1 MELTL
6 INPKTETPASIAV
19 CGSVACGFPSP
30 AQDYTVEE
38 LDLNELLLRNKTS
51 TFFAWAKGLSMK
63 NAGIDEGDLL
73 IIDKSVQPQNNS
85 ITICIIDGEF
95 TCKRLSCSED
105 GRLFLVPDN
114 ADFKRIEVKEGN
126 NFAVWGVV
134 TSWVKFARRK

>member
-1 MELTL
+1 MEITL
-6 INPKTETPASIAV
+6 INPKMEEPASAAI

-30 AQDYTVEE
+30 AQDYAVEE
-38 LDLNELLLRNKTS
+38 LDLNELLLKNKTS

-73 IIDKSVQPQNNS
+73 VIDKSLMPQNNS

-95 TCKRLSCSED
+95 TCKRLSRSED
-105 GRLFLVPDN
+105 GRLFLVSEN

-134 TSWVKFARRK
+134 TSWVKFAGRK